1 MSTPVQLEG
10 QKHRSMEMENIF
22 TQIRS
27 TDFEQ
32 RVEAAQLKKH
42 DLFNS
47 AGATGHAE
55 AKKKKKKKKKSTVTL
70 QLTQGLIPNR

>member
-1 MSTPVQLEG
+1 
-10 QKHRSMEMENIF
+10 MENIF
-22 TQIRS
+22 TQICS

-42 DLFNS
+42 GLFNS

-55 AKKKKKKKKKSTVTL
+55 AK
-70 QLTQGLIPNR
+70 

>member
-1 MSTPVQLEG
+1 
-10 QKHRSMEMENIF
+10 MENIF

-55 AKKKKKKKKKSTVTL
+55 AKKKKKKKKKRTVT
-70 QLTQGLIPNR
+70 